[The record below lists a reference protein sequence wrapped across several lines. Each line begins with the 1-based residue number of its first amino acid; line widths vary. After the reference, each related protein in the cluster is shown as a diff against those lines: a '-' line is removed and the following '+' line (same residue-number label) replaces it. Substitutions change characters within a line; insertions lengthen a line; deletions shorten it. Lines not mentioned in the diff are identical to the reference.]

1 MSKSVVR
8 DSKYRHVFGKAA
20 PKEGCY
26 EGLNTAGV
34 SAPDSNLVA
43 ANRHFFAL
51 SWKGGGGPFVVHP
64 IACAGKLERVVD
76 KEMHPPCVFN
86 GHSGAVLD
94 LEFAPLHDTVVASA
108 SEDMTVRVWN
118 FQGKLSP
125 TAPLASDIPDTVA
138 TSLTG
143 HGKKATL
150 VRWHPVASHILLSA
164 SFDNTLRVWDA
175 EAGKEALAVALEDTP
190 QHVAWAY
197 DGAFAA
203 VVTKDKKIALCDPR
217 ARGVAAQ
224 IDAHAGTKG
233 ARVCFLGRSN
243 MLCSTGFSR
252 QSDRQLFLYDVRQ
265 IRALPR
271 VSETLV
277 DQASGSLLPFFDAD
291 ASLLFLVGKGDCN
304 MRYYEVVESAPLIH
318 YVDQFVG
325 KDPQRGAALCPKA
338 VCDVATCEVARFLRL
353 TDKALEPVSFTVP
366 RKSGSGNEDLYPPSY
381 SGAPGLTA
389 AQWLSGDNASP
400 VLAPLVFAG
409 AESSVFAGAAPAHPP
424 TDAPSPAGKQATPP
438 PKEATPCGEG
448 EGCADEE
455 WGEEPAHEG
464 AVAGNVGADG
474 SLSRRTVAPVDQAAE
489 TTEPRDAVPAAVGA
503 APAVSPTVGPAVGP
517 TVTITFA
524 SEKAALAALQARVA
538 ELEAENASLRSR
550 LGE

>member
-1 MSKSVVR
+1 MSRSVVR

-51 SWKGGGGPFVVHP
+51 SWKGGGGPFIVHP

-94 LEFAPLHDTVVASA
+94 LDFAPLHDAVVASA
-108 SEDMTVRVWN
+108 SEDTTVRVWN

-197 DGAFAA
+197 DGAYAA
-203 VVTKDKKIALCDPR
+203 VVTKDKKL
-217 ARGVAAQ
+217 
-224 IDAHAGTKG
+224 
-233 ARVCFLGRSN
+233 S
-243 MLCSTGFSR
+243 
-252 QSDRQLFLYDVRQ
+252 
-265 IRALPR
+265 
-271 VSETLV
+271 
-277 DQASGSLLPFFDAD
+277 
-291 ASLLFLVGKGDCN
+291 
-304 MRYYEVVESAPLIH
+304 LIH
-318 YVDQFVG
+318 
-325 KDPQRGAALCPKA
+325 
-338 VCDVATCEVARFLRL
+338 
-353 TDKALEPVSFTVP
+353 
-366 RKSGSGNEDLYPPSY
+366 
-381 SGAPGLTA
+381 
-389 AQWLSGDNASP
+389 
-400 VLAPLVFAG
+400 
-409 AESSVFAGAAPAHPP
+409 
-424 TDAPSPAGKQATPP
+424 
-438 PKEATPCGEG
+438 
-448 EGCADEE
+448 
-455 WGEEPAHEG
+455 
-464 AVAGNVGADG
+464 
-474 SLSRRTVAPVDQAAE
+474 
-489 TTEPRDAVPAAVGA
+489 
-503 APAVSPTVGPAVGP
+503 
-517 TVTITFA
+517 I
-524 SEKAALAALQARVA
+524 
-538 ELEAENASLRSR
+538 
-550 LGE
+550 